1 MFQCKD
7 LLSLT
12 TMSQSKVIAG
22 TGGME
27 RGIRWAYKAENLNFE
42 KWVHGQELLIISAP
56 VTQRKNYDLYKTIE
70 KAIALKMSCALL
82 LVGEN
87 YVTDIDE
94 MVIDLAERNDF
105 PLFTIPWDVPLVDFF
120 EELGHAISYLDDR
133 KDIQDN
139 LLAEIIFGNS
149 INVHNVE
156 HKCEQM
162 GHAIS
167 VLEQVFVMHLDPLS
181 NDEVRADAEILNRF
195 FRAKDHPAIISCY
208 GDRIIGF
215 MEDCSGKR
223 EQITDIFEEFD
234 AFLQKEHTGITYTLN
249 IGEKCG
255 SLQDLQKSF
264 HETSKVNSILEH
276 IGRQNEVI
284 FHDQMGFY
292 RFLMAY
298 DNHEPMQRFV
308 DEILGDILEYD
319 EKNHTQLIQ
328 TMWAY
333 FGSDCN
339 LQKAADKLFSHK
351 NTVKYRLQRVEQLTG
366 RDFDNKFQSLE
377 LFNALIMYYY
387 LN

>member
-12 TMSQSKVIAG
+12 TMSQAQVIAG
-22 TGGME
+22 TGGMD

-56 VTQRKNYDLYKTIE
+56 VTQRRNYDLYKTIE
-70 KAIALKMSCALL
+70 KAIDLKMSCALL

-94 MVIDLAERNDF
+94 SVIDLAKKSDF
-105 PLFTIPWDVPLVDFF
+105 PLFAIPWDVPLVDFF

-133 KDIQDN
+133 RDIQDG

-149 INVHNVE
+149 INVRSVAQ
-156 HKCEQM
+156 KCGQM
-162 GHAIS
+162 GRDIS
-167 VLEQVFVMHLDPLS
+167 VLEQVFVMHLDSLP
-181 NDEVRADAEILNRF
+181 NDEVRADAEVLNDF
-195 FRAKDHPAIISCY
+195 FQKKEHPAIISCY

-215 MEDCSGKR
+215 MKDCSGER
-223 EQITDIFEEFD
+223 DRITAIFEQFD
-234 AFLQKEHTGITYTLN
+234 TFLGKEHPGITYALN
-249 IGEKCG
+249 IGAKCEN
-255 SLQDLQKSF
+255 LQELQKSF
-264 HETSKVNSILEH
+264 HETSKVNAILGH
-276 IGRQNEVI
+276 IGRQNEVL
-284 FHDQMGFY
+284 FYDQMGFY

-298 DNHEPMQRFV
+298 ENHEPMQRFV
-308 DEILGDILEYD
+308 EEILGELLEYD
-319 EKNHTQLIQ
+319 AKNHTQLVE
-328 TMWAY
+328 TMWMY

-339 LQKAADKLFSHK
+339 LQKAADRLFLHK
-351 NTVKYRLQRVEQLTG
+351 NTVKYRLQRIEQLTG
-366 RDFDNKFQSLE
+366 RDFDNRFQSLE